1 MSGDFP
7 GISDI
12 RAAASRLEGAILKT
26 PCLPSETLSQITGA
40 QLFLKFENLQFTA
53 SFKERGA
60 LNKLLLTDPSAR
72 ERGVCAMSAG
82 NHAQGVAY
90 HARRL
95 GVPATIVMPVGTP
108 LTKIARTRDHGA
120 NVVIEGANLSEAL
133 AVAEEL
139 AQAEGLVFVHPYD
152 EPAVIA
158 GQGTIGLELLGEV
171 PDLDAILVPI
181 GGGGL
186 ISGVAI
192 AVKAVMPE
200 VKVIGVQSR
209 TYPSMARA
217 LGGETSPCADG
228 MTIAEGIAVKTAGTL
243 TREIVRA
250 HVNDILTV
258 EESAIEAAVALL
270 LSVEKTVVE
279 GAGAAGLA
287 ALLAHPELFRDRRVA
302 TILTGGNIDLRV
314 LASVAMRELVRS
326 GRLMRI
332 AVAVPDTPSGLARLA
347 TLVGEEGA
355 NIVDVAH
362 ERMSLALNPKGTRL
376 ELVVEV
382 ESAQHGEVLLAA
394 VKARGYAVTHSTL

>member
-1 MSGDFP
+1 MTAEFP
-7 GISDI
+7 DIRDI
-12 RAAASRLEGAILKT
+12 RAAAARLEGAILDT
-26 PCLPSETLSQITGA
+26 PCLPSETLSAITGA

-60 LNKLLLTDPSAR
+60 LNKLLTTDP
-72 ERGVCAMSAG
+72 ETLKNGVCAMSAG

-95 GVPATIVMPVGTP
+95 GVPATIVMPNGTP

-120 NVVIEGANLSEAL
+120 KVIIDGANLSEAL
-133 AVAEEL
+133 AIAQGL
-139 AQAEGLVFVHPYD
+139 ADAEGMVFVHPYD
-152 EPAVIA
+152 DPAVIA
-158 GQGTIGLELLGEV
+158 GQGTIGLEILAAI
-171 PDLDAILVPI
+171 PDLDAIVVPI

-192 AVKAVMPE
+192 AVKAVNPD
-200 VKVIGVQSR
+200 VRVIGVQSR

-217 LGGETSPCADG
+217 LGGEIAPCPDG
-228 MTIAEGIAVKTAGTL
+228 MTIAEGIAVKTAGVL

-250 HVNDILTV
+250 RVNDILEV

-279 GAGAAGLA
+279 GAGAVGLA
-287 ALLAHPELFRDRRVA
+287 ALLAHPELFAGKRVA

-314 LASVAMRELVRS
+314 LASVAMRELVRT
-326 GRLMRI
+326 GRLMRL
-332 AVAVPDTPSGLARLA
+332 AVAVADAPLGLARLA
-347 TLVGEEGA
+347 TAIGEEGA

-362 ERMSLALNPKGTRL
+362 ERMSLALNPKGARL

-382 ESAQHGEVLLAA
+382 ESADHGETLCAA
-394 VKARGYAVTHSTL
+394 LKQRGFAVTSGTL

>member
-12 RAAASRLEGAILKT
+12 RAAAARLEGAILET

-40 QLFLKFENLQFTA
+40 RLFLKFENLQFTA
-53 SFKERGA
+53 SVKERGA
-60 LNKLLLTDPSAR
+60 LNKLLLTDPRAL
-72 ERGVCAMSAG
+72 ERGVCAISAG

-95 GVPATIVMPVGTP
+95 GAPATIVMPAGTP

-133 AVAEEL
+133 TVAEGL
-139 AQAEGLVFVHPYD
+139 AEAEGLVFVHPYD
-152 EPAVIA
+152 DPAVIA
-158 GQGTIGLELLGEV
+158 GQGTIGLELLGDV
-171 PDLDAILVPI
+171 PDLDAIMVPV

-192 AVKAVMPE
+192 AVKAIRPE

-217 LGGETSPCADG
+217 LGGETGPCADG

-287 ALLAHPELFRDRRVA
+287 ALLAHPELFKNRRVA
-302 TILTGGNIDLRV
+302 AILTGGNIDLRV

-332 AVAVPDTPSGLARLA
+332 AVAVPDAPLGLA
-347 TLVGEEGA
+347 
-355 NIVDVAH
+355 
-362 ERMSLALNPKGTRL
+362 
-376 ELVVEV
+376 
-382 ESAQHGEVLLAA
+382 QLAA
-394 VKARGYAVTHSTL
+394 AIGE